1 MNIPIWPGSSSFD
14 PKSVPSPTPNGFY
27 DEDYDFQV
35 AADKV
40 SKFCAQHLGWPIID
54 IELQDINF
62 YTAFEHAVTVY
73 GNEVFAFKIRD
84 NQLSLEG
91 APADVDVSN
100 TLVTPSMAN
109 IIRVAKQYGAEA
121 GSGGN
126 VTWHTGSIAL
136 KNNVQDYDLNA
147 WAKEQGYDRQ
157 GGIEIKRVFYE
168 APPAITQYYDP
179 YSGTGFGFQALFNSF
194 GFAAMSPATN
204 YLMMPL
210 SFDLQTIQ
218 AIEMNQQVRKSN
230 YSFELINNRLRIFP
244 IPNSDSGVMRFE
256 FIIND
261 ERTAA
266 VESEGNDAI
275 ANRVTS
281 VADAPYSNPVY
292 SRINSVG
299 REWIQEYT
307 LALSKEMLGRVR
319 SKYNTVPIP
328 NSEVTLDG
336 PALISEAA
344 QEKTDLITR
353 LRDYLDGTSRSALM
367 ERRANEAEFA
377 QQELNK
383 VPYTIYVA

>member
-14 PKSVPSPTPNGFY
+14 PKNSPTPFGYY

-35 AADKV
+35 SADQV
-40 SKFCAQHLGWPIID
+40 AIFCADHLGWPIID
-54 IELQDINF
+54 IELQDRNF
-62 YTAFEHAVTVY
+62 YAAFEHAVTVY
-73 GNEVFAFKIRD
+73 GNEVFAFKIRE

-100 TLVTPSMAN
+100 STITPSMAN
-109 IIRVAKQYGAEA
+109 IVRLSKQYGAEA

-126 VTWHTGSIAL
+126 VTWHKGSIAL
-136 KNNVQDYDLNA
+136 QNNVQDYDLNA
-147 WAKEQGYDRQ
+147 WAAEQGLDRK

-179 YSGTGFGFQALFNSF
+179 YSGTGFGFQAMFNSF

-210 SFDLQTIQ
+210 SFDLQTVQ

-230 YSFELINNRLRIFP
+230 YSFELINNQLRVFP

-256 FIIND
+256 YIIND
-261 ERTAA
+261 ERIDAA
-266 VESEGNDAI
+266 ETEGNDAV

-299 REWIQEYT
+299 REWIMQYA
-307 LALSKEMLGRVR
+307 LALSKEILGRVR
-319 SKYNTVPIP
+319 SKYSTVPIP

-344 QEKTDLITR
+344 AEKSDLIQR
-353 LRDYLDGTSRSALM
+353 LRDYLEQTSRRRLL
-367 ERRANEAEFA
+367 ERRADESDFRSK
-377 QQELNK
+377 ELNQ
-383 VPYTIYVA
+383 VPMVIYVA